1 MPPKGSKGP
10 NGTPAKAPEAE
21 RPDTFESESDY
32 DSDASV
38 DPCLWH
44 DIVDLETDADYIAWV
59 RDVWQPLLQA
69 DFGLLVP
76 QERAYLQWRAQD
88 GMCALTGA
96 VLVGVAGGKGLYAP
110 ALVPVSPNRPWGD
123 PGNCR
128 VVASYV
134 HAMYAALDRY
144 HLGFAQFARLLAAVD
159 GEAE

>member
-1 MPPKGSKGP
+1 MPTRTLPTGDMTAAQLVAGP
-10 NGTPAKAPEAE
+10 KAPE
-21 RPDTFESESDY
+21 RPDTPESESDY
-32 DSDASV
+32 DSDASEG
-38 DPCLWH
+38 PCLWH

-69 DFGLLVP
+69 DFGL
-76 QERAYLQWRAQD
+76 
-88 GMCALTGA
+88 
-96 VLVGVAGGKGLYAP
+96 
-110 ALVPVSPNRPWGD
+110 LVPVSPNRPWGD

-159 GEAE
+159 GDAE